1 MGKVDVVYTSTDN
14 NVVSAYEAM
23 VRVAQESKLPL
34 VASDTESVS
43 RGAVAA
49 LGMDSYNVGRQT
61 GKLVDRVLKGEKPG
75 AIAPEAANK
84 LSLSVNPEAARKQ
97 CVPLS
102 DALIKQAAEVVK

>member
-1 MGKVDVVYTSTDN
+1 MTAAPEVDTAWYPHRYPD
-14 NVVSAYEAM
+14 
-23 VRVAQESKLPL
+23 
-34 VASDTESVS
+34 
-43 RGAVAA
+43 VAA

-97 CVPLS
+97 GVPLS